1 MEDNKK
7 FELHDDALDS
17 VAGGVFGSGGIF
29 ESFFKKTYPP
39 SEVTH
44 TVLFPEE

>member
-17 VAGGVFGSGGIF
+17 VAGGLDADAVQTG
-29 ESFFKKTYPP
+29 
-39 SEVTH
+39 
-44 TVLFPEE
+44 